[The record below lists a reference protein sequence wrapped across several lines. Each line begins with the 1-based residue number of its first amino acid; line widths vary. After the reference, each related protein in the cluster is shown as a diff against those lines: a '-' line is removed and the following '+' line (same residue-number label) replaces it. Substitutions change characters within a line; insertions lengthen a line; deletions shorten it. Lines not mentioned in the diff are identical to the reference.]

1 MSAEHNNSRPFAL
14 LLSLH
19 LCATLLTTGT
29 LVHLMTKA
37 TTGTLGGL
45 SNRNSK
51 SVHRSSGKVSVAVV
65 QFKLKLACVNK
76 F

>member
-1 MSAEHNNSRPFAL
+1 MSAEHNNSHLFAL

-29 LVHLMTKA
+29 LVHFMTKA
-37 TTGTLGGL
+37 TIGTFGGI
-45 SNRNSK
+45 SNRNST
-51 SVHRSSGKVSVAVV
+51 SVHRSSCKVSVAVV
-65 QFKLKLACVNK
+65 QLQLKLACVNK